1 VSAFS
6 RTMAVLKHETASLL
20 PPTLYFLI
28 TFNVVVL
35 TTDLVLDEFKV
46 HVAFHAS
53 ATILAL
59 VVGKVMLVVDKIGF
73 IRRFD
78 RKPLA
83 YPILF
88 KAVAYSLF
96 VFAFRLLEHW
106 ALAETVK
113 WRLFAMSQIW
123 IFVLFLAYYTFA
135 ELVAAFGLSR
145 RDLAR
150 VFFHEHPGQ
159 RADAT

>member
-1 VSAFS
+1 MSAIS
-6 RTMAVLKHETASLL
+6 KTMAVLKREISSLL
-20 PPTLYFLI
+20 PPVIYFLI
-28 TFNVVVL
+28 AFNVVVL
-35 TTDLVLDEFKV
+35 TTDLVLDEYDV

-88 KAVAYSLF
+88 KAVAYSTF

-106 ALAETVK
+106 ALAEALK

-123 IFVLFLAYYTFA
+123 IFVLFLAYFTFA
-135 ELVAAFGLSR
+135 EFIAAFGLSR
-145 RDLAR
+145 RDLAK
-150 VFFHEHPGQ
+150 VFFREHPAR

>member
-1 VSAFS
+1 MSAFS
-6 RTMAVLKHETASLL
+6 RAVAVVKHEISSLL
-20 PPTLYFLI
+20 PPTIYFLI

-35 TTDLVLDEFKV
+35 ATDLVLDEYKI
-46 HVAFHAS
+46 HVTFHAS

-59 VVGKVMLVVDKIGF
+59 AVAKVMLVVDKIGL

-88 KAVAYSLF
+88 KATAYSLF

-106 ALAETVK
+106 ALAETMK
-113 WRLFAMSQIW
+113 WRLFAVSQIW
-123 IFVLFLAYYTFA
+123 IFVLFLAYFTFA
-135 ELVAAFGLSR
+135 EFAAAFGLSR
-145 RDLAR
+145 RDLAQ
-150 VFFHEHPGQ
+150 VFFHEHPAR